1 MPQHR
6 PDCGQ
11 YVRPERR
18 DHRHHRARLD
28 QRIPGRPGAHA
39 PLNRDVIDGLAA
51 GVAAIGCDFHPLACC
66 RYVADYDE
74 DLSGLSLA
82 SLLPAVLAF
91 VEGIPEFPGLELG
104 HFGLPSVNLPLL
116 VELLALEV
124 ELVGLEL
131 EQLGLLAECLHRVL
145 GGEVRA
151 HSRPAVARVPIHV
164 AQMSDTDVPPAVC
177 TTWITGLAWLALGLG
192 RLGLGEAPIQAS
204 MVSGMAEA

>member
-1 MPQHR
+1 VV
-6 PDCGQ
+6 CLGILTAQ
-11 YVRPERR
+11 YLADAAAMWWVR
-18 DHRHHRARLD
+18 H
-28 QRIPGRPGAHA
+28 
-39 PLNRDVIDGLAA
+39 LAA
-51 GVAAIGCDFHPLACC
+51 RQDVPVSPPTRPSRFTEPSAI
-66 RYVADYDE
+66 
-74 DLSGLSLA
+74 LSLLKA
-82 SLLPAVLAF
+82 
-91 VEGIPEFPGLELG
+91 FPGLEPG

-151 HSRPAVARVPIHV
+151 HSRPAVARAPIHV

-192 RLGLGEAPIQAS
+192 RLGLGEAPNHAS